1 MRASLNLGE
10 LGELMLQIEEQE
22 PALLILSCEKHRY
35 TRLKKYGLNE
45 NQINNW
51 KVIKVIIS

>member
-22 PALLILSCEKHRY
+22 PALLILSCESNPASLLPPLIQQRY
-35 TRLKKYGLNE
+35 PLNDLY
-45 NQINNW
+45 
-51 KVIKVIIS
+51 